1 VSQRFPKDARIR
13 KRRDFLSVQS
23 SGRKFHTRCFLA
35 IVLPT
40 SGDHGRV
47 GITVSKKVGNAVKRN
62 RIKRLVRE
70 YARRE
75 HPAPPGT
82 DVVFIAKRN
91 AAKVAGYAAVER
103 DLKTLEGRLSA

>member
-1 VSQRFPKDARIR
+1 MSQRFPKDARIR

-35 IVLPT
+35 IVRA
-40 SGDHGRV
+40 SASDCGRV
-47 GITVSKKVGNAVKRN
+47 GITVSKKVGNAVMRN

-91 AAKVAGYAAVER
+91 AAKVSGYDQVKR
-103 DLKTLEGRLSA
+103 DLSTLEGRLAT